1 MTSEQIELV
10 ARIIDP
16 SAWEEIDRREA
27 LNSDPE
33 YRRAYETSASLKGI
47 NAVPWDQVRARLA
60 APTLEKAARIIASL
74 APAVPEGWEREARQH
89 IVELEQCSLFVD
101 SAPLA
106 KAMTNAADFLRK
118 LATSDA
124 RPLPTEGDAGRAA
137 LEAEKTTHQEPKHER

>member
-74 APAVPEGWEREARQH
+74 APAVPEGWVITTASGTRYRAWGGAGTYWTDD
-89 IVELEQCSLFVD
+89 L
-101 SAPLA
+101 
-106 KAMTNAADFLRK
+106 
-118 LATSDA
+118 SDA
-124 RPLPTEGDAGRAA
+124 CFYARRCDADRG
-137 LEAEKTTHQEPKHER
+137 

>member
-1 MTSEQIELV
+1 MTPEQ
-10 ARIIDP
+10 A
-16 SAWEEIDRREA
+16 EERVRQDAADRMQHNTTA
-27 LNSDPE
+27 DLS
-33 YRRAYETSASLKGI
+33 
-47 NAVPWDQVRARLA
+47 ARLMCRVGFREL
-60 APTLEKAARIIASL
+60 TLLLAHYDGLKRAHAASL

-137 LEAEKTTHQEPKHER
+137 LEAEKTGGEP